1 MLDSQTDE
9 RVRKRFKQAKER
21 AMDERLLEALVKLK
35 RWSRDK
41 QNATLS
47 DAELITLTKI
57 MNEARKIIKEFQQ
70 ECTNRG

>member
-1 MLDSQTDE
+1 
-9 RVRKRFKQAKER
+9 
-21 AMDERLLEALVKLK
+21 MDERLLESLVKLK
-35 RWSRDK
+35 RWRRDK
-41 QNATLS
+41 TNATLS

>member
-1 MLDSQTDE
+1 
-9 RVRKRFKQAKER
+9 
-21 AMDERLLEALVKLK
+21 MDERLLEALVKLK